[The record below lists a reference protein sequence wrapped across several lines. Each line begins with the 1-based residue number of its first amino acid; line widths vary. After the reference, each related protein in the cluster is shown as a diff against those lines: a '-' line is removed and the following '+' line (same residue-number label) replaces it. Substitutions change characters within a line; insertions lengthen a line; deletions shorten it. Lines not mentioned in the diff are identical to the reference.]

1 MGDRRSV
8 EESEV
13 AVEGAHTGDSP
24 SESTKAA
31 GKAEDLSM
39 LAAPVCMVAR
49 FPSTWPG
56 SQGLNT
62 EEPEIRAEGS
72 GPV

>member
-8 EESEV
+8 EASE
-13 AVEGAHTGDSP
+13 AALERAHTRDSP

-39 LAAPVCMVAR
+39 LVAPVCMVER
-49 FPSTWPG
+49 FPSPWPG

-72 GPV
+72 GWV